1 MVIFDFD
8 KTLINKD
15 TLFGFYRCVHGDNM
29 LFKVKRVLLIFAAIL
44 YKLKFIDNDKLKSF
58 GIGLF
63 LKGKS
68 LKEISKL
75 SAVYADSLQLN
86 KIYYDVFLKIPKN
99 ERIIISASPEVYL
112 AKVFPDEKVIGT
124 TFKYKNGFLKGLEF
138 NCYGKRKLEKL
149 FLLYP
154 DVYINKVYS
163 DSMSDKPLF
172 EKSKKYYI
180 IKNGILI

>member
-29 LFKVKRVLLIFAAIL
+29 LFKAKRVLLIFAAIL
-44 YKLKFIDNDKLKSF
+44 YKLKFIDNDRLKSI
-58 GIGLF
+58 GINMF

-68 LKEISKL
+68 LKEISNL
-75 SAVYADSLQLN
+75 SVAYADSLQLN

-112 AKVFPDEKVIGT
+112 TKVFPDEKVLGT
-124 TFKYKNGFLKGLEF
+124 TFKYKNGFLKGLEL
-138 NCYGKRKLEKL
+138 NCYGKRKLDKL

-154 DVYINKVYS
+154 DISLNKVYS

-172 EKSKKYYI
+172 DKSKKYYI
-180 IKNGILI
+180 VKDSKLI